1 VNWASVV
8 LGALLGVVIGYVL
21 AGGEPIVAPIIA
33 VIGAIA
39 ILTTK
44 YVQERKARKQ
54 GMVLYDEMYLT
65 LATRSSYTALRASML
80 AVALIIIIAIWPKFF
95 NINILPPEVAE
106 KLFPGLGLSF
116 AIMAIAYLTA
126 YTYYLKSKKVLE
138 G

>member
-1 VNWASVV
+1 MNWASVV

-80 AVALIIIIAIWPKFF
+80 AVALIIIITIWPKFF

-116 AIMAIAYLTA
+116 AIMAIAYLIA

>member
-1 VNWASVV
+1 MNWASVV

-80 AVALIIIIAIWPKFF
+80 AVALIIIITIWPKFF

>member
-1 VNWASVV
+1 VNLAPVI
-8 LGALLGVVIGYVL
+8 LGAVLGVVMGYVL

-44 YVQERKARKQ
+44 YAQNRKAKKQ
-54 GMVLYDEMYLT
+54 GMVLYDEMHLA
-65 LATRSSYTALRASML
+65 LATRSGYTALRASML
-80 AVALIIIIAIWPKFF
+80 TVALIIVITVWPKFF
-95 NINILPPEVAE
+95 NIGILPPEVAE

>member
-80 AVALIIIIAIWPKFF
+80 AVALIIIITIWPKFF